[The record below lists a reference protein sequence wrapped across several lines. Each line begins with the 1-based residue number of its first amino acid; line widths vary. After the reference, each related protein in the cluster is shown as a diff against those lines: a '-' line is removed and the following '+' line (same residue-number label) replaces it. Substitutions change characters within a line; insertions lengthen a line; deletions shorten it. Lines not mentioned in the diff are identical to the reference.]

1 MSKAKEELYKFH
13 QELNAPQL
21 TPREVMQM
29 GLTRVAGLLRAD
41 CLTSFLWDEPRRVLS
56 LALSYSRGRLLQ
68 TEQKI
73 HLTQSHPLWQVV
85 EGGRSS
91 LAFRDPH
98 QILYTPL
105 RWRGSE
111 KPQGVLRLERYGKR
125 PFNTL
130 DKKLALEFSQELA
143 QNLQSAEQLLRNRM
157 QLKRLS
163 TLTELTAVFASSLR
177 VQDSLRLILQG
188 IQQHFGFDRVRLY
201 VVDKTGSKLRGEM
214 GVDIRGRVQNLRSDE
229 IPLQPGAHRFAN
241 VLLASTPDASIE
253 RYRDVVLYLPL
264 IVQAQRIGL
273 LILDNLTSQQPIARE
288 DAALLKSF
296 AGQIALAVD
305 NARLFDEVQELS
317 LYDSLTQL
325 PLRRY
330 FNQRVQEEMY
340 RAERFSQP
348 LSLVL
353 IDIDFFKDI
362 NDRYGHQIGDLTLV
376 EVSKVILSQLRK
388 IDFPCRFGGD
398 EILILL
404 PQAKEE
410 EAKMITS
417 RLLQAIQKVRVPVPF
432 AKQGEV
438 GVTVSMGVATYPA
451 DSKTIE
457 GLIEKADEALYW
469 VKSHGRNGVAAF
481 QGLGERSAQPGLFSG
496 DPAVHI
502 EKEPESGTAS

>member
-1 MSKAKEELYKFH
+1 
-13 QELNAPQL
+13 
-21 TPREVMQM
+21 
-29 GLTRVAGLLRAD
+29 
-41 CLTSFLWDEPRRVLS
+41 
-56 LALSYSRGRLLQ
+56 
-68 TEQKI
+68 
-73 HLTQSHPLWQVV
+73 
-85 EGGRSS
+85 
-91 LAFRDPH
+91 
-98 QILYTPL
+98 
-105 RWRGSE
+105 
-111 KPQGVLRLERYGKR
+111 
-125 PFNTL
+125 
-130 DKKLALEFSQELA
+130 
-143 QNLQSAEQLLRNRM
+143 
-157 QLKRLS
+157 
-163 TLTELTAVFASSLR
+163 
-177 VQDSLRLILQG
+177 
-188 IQQHFGFDRVRLY
+188 
-201 VVDKTGSKLRGEM
+201 M

-229 IPLQPGAHRFAN
+229 IALQPGAHRFAN
-241 VLLASTPDASIE
+241 VLLASTADASLE

-273 LILDNLTSQQPIARE
+273 LILDNLTSQQPIIRE

-340 RAERFSQP
+340 RAERFGQP

-362 NDRYGHQIGDLTLV
+362 NDRYGHQIGDQTLV
-376 EVSKVILSQLRK
+376 EVSRVILNQLRK

-404 PQAKEE
+404 PQAKED

-432 AKQGEV
+432 AKAGEV

-469 VKSHGRNGVAAF
+469 VKSHGRNGVAPY
-481 QGLGERSAQPGLFSG
+481 QGLTERSAQPGLFEPPSE
-496 DPAVHI
+496 
-502 EKEPESGTAS
+502 EKTDGNAEG